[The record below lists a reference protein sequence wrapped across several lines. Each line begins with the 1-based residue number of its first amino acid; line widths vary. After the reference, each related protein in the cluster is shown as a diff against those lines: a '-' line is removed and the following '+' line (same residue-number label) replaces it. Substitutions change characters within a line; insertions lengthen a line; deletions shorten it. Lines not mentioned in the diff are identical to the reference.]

1 MGFAVKG
8 WLVQRRAAGPT
19 VGRTG
24 RLGDLACGD
33 GGQIREAPKA
43 PAGERQLEGAS
54 LAQARGLMC
63 FESEV
68 YVQAGLLGFLAVPP
82 HVLPEIRAHFTIDV
96 QPLWSGWRA

>member
-24 RLGDLACGD
+24 RLGDLACWD
-33 GGQIREAPKA
+33 EGQSREAPKA

-54 LAQARGLMC
+54 LAQAQGLTVFRIWSLC
-63 FESEV
+63 PGRSP
-68 YVQAGLLGFLAVPP
+68 GILS
-82 HVLPEIRAHFTIDV
+82 RASPRV
-96 QPLWSGWRA
+96 A